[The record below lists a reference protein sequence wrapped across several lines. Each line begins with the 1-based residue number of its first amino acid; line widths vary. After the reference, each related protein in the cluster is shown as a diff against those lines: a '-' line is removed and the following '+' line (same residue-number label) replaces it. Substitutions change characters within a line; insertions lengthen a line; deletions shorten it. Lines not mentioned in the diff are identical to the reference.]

1 MAEVGIIALVDEA
14 TGYERVREKRALAK
28 ILEEYLEKD
37 ALPWTRTFPFRL
49 YEEIF
54 RLRGWGKPTQGVN
67 HPQVIGHY
75 TNNIIYARLA
85 PGVLE
90 TLRERN
96 PTVGPGQRKKRHHQW
111 FTREYGHPILRDH
124 IISVIA
130 LMRASGSWRQFLVLL
145 DTAFPQIDR
154 TYELPFDDLATEEEP

>member
-111 FTREYGHPILRDH
+111 FTREYGTP
-124 IISVIA
+124 
-130 LMRASGSWRQFLVLL
+130 
-145 DTAFPQIDR
+145 DTQRSYHLGDCPH
-154 TYELPFDDLATEEEP
+154 ESLGKLAATAAR